1 MTASD
6 LLKKMPGLRVLIVG
20 DLCLDSWCYY
30 DPLLAV
36 PSAETG
42 IPRLAI
48 LRSEFTPGAAGTVAN
63 NLVSLGAQV
72 SVLSLIGDDGH
83 GFELLRALRQRNIG
97 ADLLLRES
105 SLPTFTYTKLIN
117 AATDIED
124 QPRADFIFTGEI
136 PRAAEQ
142 ALSERLRDVASRFD
156 LICVSDQAETDR
168 GGVVTSAIRDQL
180 TSLAQAGAFV
190 WVDSRRRIEQFR
202 HAVLKVNEEESHGAL
217 ERIHSDSPEDIR
229 KQASA
234 KAVVITRG
242 GSGVDVFEESGH
254 HYVQT
259 KRVPNPVDICG
270 AGDSFTAGAACA
282 WAAGASLA
290 DAAQLGHLV
299 ASVTIMK
306 RGTGSASPEELLEAE
321 RNLLRLV

>member
-1 MTASD
+1 
-6 LLKKMPGLRVLIVG
+6 MPGLRVLIAG

-30 DPLLAV
+30 EPSLAV

-48 LRSEFTPGAAGTVAN
+48 VRSEFTPGAAGTVAN

-72 SVLSLIGDDGH
+72 SILSLIGDDGH
-83 GFELLRALRQRNIG
+83 GFELLRALEQRNI
-97 ADLLLRES
+97 AANLLLRES

-117 AATDIED
+117 AATGTED

-136 PRAAEQ
+136 PLAAEQ
-142 ALSERLRDVASRFD
+142 ALCERLRDAASQFD

-168 GGVVTSAIRDQL
+168 GGVVTPALRDEL
-180 TSLAQAGAFV
+180 ASLAGRGSLV

-202 HAVLKVNEEESHGAL
+202 HAVLKVNEEESEGAL
-217 ERIHSDSPEDIR
+217 ARIHSRDPKDIR
-229 KQASA
+229 KQAQA

-242 GSGVDVFEESGH
+242 GSGVDIFDDRGH
-254 HYVQT
+254 SRVQT
-259 KRVPNPVDICG
+259 KRVPKPVDICG

-282 WAAGASLA
+282 WAAGASLE

-306 RGTGSASPEELLEAE
+306 RGTGSASPEELLASE
-321 RNLLRLV
+321 RALS

>member
-6 LLKKMPGLRVLIVG
+6 LLQKMPSLRVLIVG

-30 DPLLAV
+30 DPSLAV

-48 LRSEFTPGAAGTVAN
+48 VRSEFTPGAAGTVAN

-83 GFELLRALRQRNIG
+83 GFELLRALKQRRIA

-117 AATDIED
+117 AATEIED
-124 QPRADFIFTGEI
+124 QPRTDFIFSGEV
-136 PRAAEQ
+136 PLAAEQ
-142 ALSERLRDVASRFD
+142 ALCERLRGAASEFD

-168 GGVVTSAIRDQL
+168 GGVVTAAVRDE
-180 TSLAQAGAFV
+180 LASFARDGAFV
-190 WVDSRRRIEQFR
+190 WVDSRRRVEQFR
-202 HAVLKVNEEESHGAL
+202 HAVLKVNEEEAHGAL
-217 ERIHSDSPEDIR
+217 GRIRSGNPEDIR
-229 KQASA
+229 ERASA
-234 KAVVITRG
+234 KAVIITRG
-242 GSGVDVFEESGH
+242 GSGVDIFEERGH
-254 HYVQT
+254 RYVQT
-259 KRVPNPVDICG
+259 KRVSNPVDICG

-290 DAAQLGHLV
+290 DAAQIGHLV

-306 RGTGSASPEELLEAE
+306 RGTGSASPDELLGAE
-321 RNLLRLV
+321 RTLVSS

>member
-6 LLKKMPGLRVLIVG
+6 LLKKMPSLRVLIVG

-30 DPLLAV
+30 DPSLAV

-48 LRSEFTPGAAGTVAN
+48 VRSEFTPGAAGTVAN
-63 NLVSLGAQV
+63 NLVSLGARV

-83 GFELLRALRQRNIG
+83 GFELLRALERRKIA
-97 ADLLLRES
+97 ADLLLREG
-105 SLPTFTYTKLIN
+105 SLPTFTYTKFIN
-117 AATDIED
+117 AATEVED
-124 QPRADFIFTGEI
+124 QPRADFIFTGEV
-136 PRAAEQ
+136 PLVAERELC
-142 ALSERLRDVASRFD
+142 ARLRSVASQFD

-168 GGVVTSAIRDQL
+168 GGMVTPAIRDE
-180 TSLAQAGAFV
+180 LALLAKTGAFV

-202 HAVLKVNEEESHGAL
+202 HAVLKVNEEECRGAL
-217 ERIHSDSPEDIR
+217 SRIRSKNPEDIR

-234 KAVVITRG
+234 KALLITRG
-242 GSGVDVFEESGH
+242 GSGVDIYEERLH
-254 HYVQT
+254 HRVQT
-259 KRVPNPVDICG
+259 RRIENPVDICG

-306 RGTGSASPEELLEAE
+306 RGTGSASPDELLEAE
-321 RNLLRLV
+321 RTLVSP